1 MKVLGI
7 GTDLVETSRI
17 AKLIETHGERFL
29 HRCFTQA
36 EIDYCRSH
44 ANSNQS
50 FAARWAAKESIAK
63 AFGTGIGAELALTEL
78 EITKLPSGQ
87 PIVQLHAGSQAFAL
101 SLGVTEVKISLT
113 HTQDYAAAYAMVLID
128 EPT

>member
-1 MKVLGI
+1 MNVYGI
-7 GTDLVETSRI
+7 GIDLVETKRI

-36 EIDYCRSH
+36 EIDYCQSH

-50 FAARWAAKESIAK
+50 FAARWAAKEAVAK

-78 EITKLPSGQ
+78 EVIKLPSGQ
-87 PIVQLHAGSQAFAL
+87 PAIQLHAGSQAFANR
-101 SLGVTEVKISLT
+101 LGVTEVKISLT
-113 HTQDYAAAYAMVLID
+113 HTQDHAAAYAMVLTD
-128 EPT
+128 

>member
-1 MKVLGI
+1 MNVYGI
-7 GTDLVETSRI
+7 GIDLVETKRI

-44 ANSNQS
+44 ANANQS
-50 FAARWAAKESIAK
+50 FAARWAAKEAVAK

-78 EITKLPSGQ
+78 EVIKLPSGQ
-87 PIVQLHAGSQAFAL
+87 PAIQLHAGSLSFANM
-101 SLGVTEVKISLT
+101 LGVTAVKISLT
-113 HTQDYAAAYAMVLID
+113 HTQDHAAAYAMVLIG
-128 EPT
+128 